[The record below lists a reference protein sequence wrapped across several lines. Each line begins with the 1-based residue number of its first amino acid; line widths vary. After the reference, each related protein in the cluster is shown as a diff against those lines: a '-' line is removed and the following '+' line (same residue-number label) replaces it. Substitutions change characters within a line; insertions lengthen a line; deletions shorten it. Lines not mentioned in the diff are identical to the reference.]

1 MRVAV
6 VGGGAGGL
14 MSAYFCANKNK
25 NAQVVILEKNEKV
38 GKKIYITGKGR
49 CNVTNTATASAD
61 SFLKNVVNNNKFLYP
76 AINNFNYADF
86 CDFANEFNLKL
97 KVERGG
103 RVFPVSDKSSDVIK
117 ALETACTKKGVTIKL
132 NSKVE
137 RITKL
142 SSGEFE
148 LLVNGQKLKFD
159 KVIIATGGLSYS
171 ATGSDGD
178 GYKFA
183 KNFNIN
189 IVKPRP
195 ALVPI
200 ELKEN
205 VSNIEG
211 LSLKNVTLTA
221 KQNGKIV
228 KSLFGEMLFT
238 NKGISGPIVLSMSSF
253 INSLDISKLKFEID
267 LKPSVSFDELENRF
281 LKDVK
286 NSPNINFKNLLKNYL
301 PKSLIEYFLNIIK
314 IPADKKLNVVTQ
326 LERKL
331 FIRHLKCLQF
341 SGKRLYDI
349 DSGIITAGGID
360 IREINPKTMESK
372 KVNGLYFVGEVLDVD
387 ALTGGFNLHIAF
399 ATGKLAGID
408 AGKQKEK
415 N

>member
-14 MSAYFCANKNK
+14 MSAYFCARENKKAN
-25 NAQVVILEKNEKV
+25 VVILEKNEKV

-61 SFLKNVVNNNKFLYP
+61 EFLKNVVNNNKFLYS
-76 AINNFNYADF
+76 AINNFNYTDF
-86 CDFANEFNLKL
+86 CDFAKEFNLKL

-103 RVFPVSDKSSDVIK
+103 RVFPESDKSSDVIK
-117 ALETACTKKGVTIKL
+117 TLETACIKNGVKIKL
-132 NSKVE
+132 GSKVDK
-137 RITKL
+137 ITKL
-142 SSGEFE
+142 ENGEFE
-148 LLVNGQKLKFD
+148 VLVNGQKMNFE

-178 GYKFA
+178 GYEFA
-183 KNFNIN
+183 KSFEISV
-189 IVKPRP
+189 IKPRP

-205 VSNIEG
+205 VSALEG

-221 KQNGKIV
+221 VQNEKPV

-253 INSLDISKLKFEID
+253 INNIDVAKLKFEID

-286 NSPNINFKNLLKNYL
+286 ISPNINFKNLLKNYL
-301 PKSLIEYFLNIIK
+301 PKSLIEYFLSVVK
-314 IPADKKLNVVTQ
+314 IPADKKLNIITQ
-326 LERKL
+326 AERKT
-331 FIRHLKCLQF
+331 FISTLKCLQF
-341 SGKRLYDI
+341 SGKKLYDI
-349 DSGIITAGGID
+349 ENGIVTAGGVD
-360 IREINPKTMESK
+360 AREINPKTMESK
-372 KVNGLYFVGEVLDVD
+372 KVSGLYFVGEVIDVD

-399 ATGKLAGID
+399 ATGKLAGIN
-408 AGKQKEK
+408 AGKQGG
-415 N
+415 